1 MATQLL
7 LRIARVPQLGEL
19 WHHAAVTESTQQP
32 EVPEKPKF
40 GKQQIIATI
49 LTVGILLIMVVVV
62 LPQLGNYDEAWK
74 AIQKMETWQLGLIAL
89 ATVGLIIVYVFP
101 YTAALPGLKFKPAFL
116 TRQTSFMISNV
127 VPGGGAFGLA
137 AQYGMLTSYGYKPA
151 PVTSVIG
158 ITSVWNTIVTL
169 SLPVVGLI
177 VLAATG
183 QANAEATMVT
193 LIAMAAVATMIILLV
208 LILRSEEFARKLGR
222 IVNSTV
228 QWGAGLLK
236 KDVDFDAVDAV
247 VEFRAS
253 IVDVVRERWVLIT
266 LANVGQQLAQFF
278 ILYLAV
284 IALQGGFGGPVT
296 LMEAF
301 VAFSFGRLATFIPV
315 PPGGLGTTDAI
326 ITGILT
332 AFGMP
337 NNDAL
342 AATMVWRAATYFPQ
356 VIIGGISMLVW
367 RRGQAK
373 DTNVTAA
380 A

>member
-1 MATQLL
+1 MSET
-7 LRIARVPQLGEL
+7 
-19 WHHAAVTESTQQP
+19 TP
-32 EVPEKPKF
+32 EPSVPEKPKF
-40 GKQQIIATI
+40 GKQQIIATV
-49 LTVGILLIMVVVV
+49 LTVLILLIMVVVV
-62 LPQLGNYDEAWK
+62 LPQLGDYDQAWAAIQSMEAW
-74 AIQKMETWQLGLIAL
+74 ELGLIAL
-89 ATVGLIIVYVFP
+89 ATVGLIIIYVFP
-101 YTAALPGLKFKPAFL
+101 YIAALPGLKYKPAFV

-137 AQYGMLTSYGYKPA
+137 AQFGMLTSYGYKPA

-158 ITSVWNTIVTL
+158 ITSVWNTLVTL
-169 SLPVVGLI
+169 SLPVIGL
-177 VLAATG
+177 VLLTATG
-183 QANAEATMVT
+183 QSNAEATTVT
-193 LIAMAAVATMIILLV
+193 LIAAAAVIVMIVLLT

-222 IVNSTV
+222 WTNAIVE
-228 QWGAGLLK
+228 WGAGVIK

-253 IVDVVRERWVLIT
+253 IVDVVRQRWILIT

-284 IALQGGFGGPVT
+284 IALQGGFDGPISI
-296 LMEAF
+296 MEAF

-326 ITGILT
+326 ITSILT
-332 AFGMP
+332 SFGLP

-342 AATMVWRAATYFPQ
+342 AATMIWRAATYFPQ
-356 VIIGGISMLVW
+356 VIIGGISLLVW

-373 DTNVTAA
+373 DTNVAA
-380 A
+380 AA